1 MTSYSD
7 RDTIRRDEAADLRE
21 AYERG
26 RKDAKDSRR
35 RHPVAMTLTVIAAA
49 IGIIVLALAAAN
61 GSFSGAGTV
70 VDRSLATAATKAQ
83 PAVRDAATQASQA
96 VYDATS
102 KTTTADRTDAA
113 APPN

>member
-1 MTSYSD
+1 MTSCSD

-26 RKDAKDSRR
+26 RKDAQDSRR
-35 RHPVAMTLTVIAAA
+35 RHPIATTLTVIAAA
-49 IGIIVLALAAAN
+49 IGIIVLALAAVN
-61 GSFSGAGTV
+61 GSFSRAGTV
-70 VDRSLATAATKAQ
+70 VDNNLATATNKAQ
-83 PAVRDAATQASQA
+83 PAARNAATQASQA

>member
-1 MTSYSD
+1 MTSCSD

-21 AYERG
+21 A
-26 RKDAKDSRR
+26 DARAPDSRR
-35 RHPVAMTLTVIAAA
+35 RHPIATTLTVIAAA
-49 IGIIVLALAAAN
+49 IGIIVLALAAVN
-61 GSFSGAGTV
+61 GSFSRAGTV
-70 VDRSLATAATKAQ
+70 VDKNLATATNKAQ
-83 PAVRDAATQASQA
+83 PAARNAATQASQA